1 MARSGRPDQP
11 YITCLL
17 NSGADRVEIA
27 GTFVRVQVFFGVRQL
42 AHDPDGIKAGTN
54 SSFH

>member
-1 MARSGRPDQP
+1 
-11 YITCLL
+11 
-17 NSGADRVEIA
+17 VEIA
-27 GTFVRVQVFFGVRQL
+27 GTFVRVQVFFGVRHL